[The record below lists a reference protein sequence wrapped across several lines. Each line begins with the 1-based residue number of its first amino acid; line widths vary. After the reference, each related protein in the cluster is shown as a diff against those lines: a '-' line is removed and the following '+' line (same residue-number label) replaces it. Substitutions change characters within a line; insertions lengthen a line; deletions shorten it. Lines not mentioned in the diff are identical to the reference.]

1 MRKKYNL
8 KAGHLRVMLV
18 FLSIFLSQCKKD
30 NLMISEATSPVLGAI
45 PSDKKLATTGIISTS
60 YYIVNALP
68 SGYVKDGSR
77 DYTSYVQA
85 AVTRYSNIV
94 FPNFPLLINDIG
106 IKVGSDKTITF
117 PAGSEIRLKPT
128 TLGNYGIIKIVNA
141 SNVTLYSPVVVG
153 DRFTH
158 LGTSGEWGMG
168 IGIYGS
174 TNVKIY
180 NAKVTDCWGDGIYLG
195 QADGRINNKDIII
208 KDAYLRKNRR
218 DGISIIGVDGLLL
231 DNLYSGYSDG
241 TLPMCGINI
250 EPNNIYSEIKN
261 VRINNPKTEN
271 NGKNGIQIGLRRML
285 GSTNK
290 YSDITVVNHLDI
302 GSPRYPFKVACSPGD
317 EITGTMYG
325 LIDIV
330 NPSWHKTAIET
341 NLYLWLSS
349 NEPNLKTAVS
359 SPEIMT
365 LSGSILS
372 WSDTYDAVMKASRGG
387 VLSVTQEIKSLTSS
401 SLEEEEP
408 TSLTSSDVV
417 FAVNAGGSLFEAPN
431 GITYNADKNF
441 VGGLTAKTTNGIEG
455 TYDDPLYQSERYGN
469 FSYNVPV
476 SSGTYEITFKMA
488 EIYFQTSGKR
498 QFDILAEN
506 NLIVSN
512 LDIYAMAGGHN
523 KVYDIVKTVT
533 VTDGTLNLN
542 FKTDINNAKVSAL
555 HVRRL

>member
-1 MRKKYNL
+1 MGKKQNL
-8 KAGHLRVMLV
+8 KAGFLTVILMV
-18 FLSIFLSQCKKD
+18 LSIFLSQCKKD
-30 NLMISEATSPVLGAI
+30 NIIIPELKSTALGAM
-45 PSDKKLATTGIISTS
+45 PADVKLAATGIITTS
-60 YYIVNALP
+60 FYLVNALP
-68 SGYVKDGSR
+68 AGYVKDGSR

-85 AVTRYSNIV
+85 AVTKYSNIV
-94 FPNFPLLINDIG
+94 FPGFPILINDSG
-106 IKVGSDKTITF
+106 IKIGSDKTITF
-117 PAGSEIRLKPT
+117 QTGSELRLKPT
-128 TLGNYGIIKIVNA
+128 SLGNYSVVKIANA
-141 SNVTLYSPVVVG
+141 SNVTLYNPVIIG

-195 QADGRINNKDIII
+195 QADGRINNKNIII

-218 DGISIIGVDGLLL
+218 DGITIIGVDGLLL

-250 EPNNIYSEIKN
+250 EPNNIYSEVKN
-261 VRINNPKTEN
+261 VRINNPRTEN

-290 YSDITVVNHLDI
+290 YSDITVVNHVDI
-302 GSPRYPFKVACSPGD
+302 GSPRYPFKVACSPGE

-365 LSGSILS
+365 MSGSILP
-372 WSDTYDAVMKASRGG
+372 WSNTYEAVMKASRGG
-387 VLSVTQEIKSLTSS
+387 VLSVTQEIKSLASS
-401 SLEEEEP
+401 TLEEEESTNLP
-408 TSLTSSDVV
+408 SSQVV
-417 FAVNAGGSLFEAPN
+417 FAVNAGGSLYEAPN
-431 GITYNADKNF
+431 GITYNADKSY
-441 VGGLTAKTTNGIEG
+441 VGGLIGKTTSSVEG

-476 SSGTYEITFKMA
+476 SAGTYEITFKMA
-488 EIYFQTSGKR
+488 ETYFQSSGKR

-506 NLIVSN
+506 SLIVSN
-512 LDIYAMAGGHN
+512 LDIYSIVGGKN
-523 KVYDIVKTVT
+523 KAYDIVKTVT
-533 VTDGTLNLN
+533 VTDGTLNLKFN
-542 FKTDINNAKVSAL
+542 TDINNAKISAFHVSKL
-555 HVRRL
+555 